1 MNVLA
6 LYLVVSIFFWYEKK
20 YFWKLLYL
28 IQNCYFS
35 SFIQRSENLVCN
47 GIDNN
52 DNHNQPQ
59 FEH

>member
-6 LYLVVSIFFWYEKK
+6 LYLVVSIFFRYEKK

-28 IQNCYFS
+28 IQNCYCN
-35 SFIQRSENLVCN
+35 SFIQKSENLVCN
-47 GIDNN
+47 DIDNS